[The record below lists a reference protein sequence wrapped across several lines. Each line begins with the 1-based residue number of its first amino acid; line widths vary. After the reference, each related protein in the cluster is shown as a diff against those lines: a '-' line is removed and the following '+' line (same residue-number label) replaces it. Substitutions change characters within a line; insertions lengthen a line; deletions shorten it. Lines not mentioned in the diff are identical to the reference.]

1 LRGRSACIGVAG
13 FRPSG
18 RMHLIECA
26 GWILQRLSCGVYS
39 WSLAEDSK
47 RLRLRFQKNYQPI
60 L

>member
-1 LRGRSACIGVAG
+1 
-13 FRPSG
+13 
-18 RMHLIECA
+18 MHLIECA